1 MIPEINWITGLC
13 FRGQFDVDTG
23 ICRYT
28 LISNWS
34 LFILLV
40 GFRLSDKLQ
49 KSPDDWSGH
58 MDLLQRTLH
67 QCPIDATWN
76 LNKPHRQT
84 GCRPSNCLAALL
96 AYRMD
101 HKNSLICSSRN
112 KNQKAH
118 CRCSRIRVPC
128 DIRHLQDY
136 LRPVFWNPEP
146 IDQWFGKPT
155 FRLQYTFYGSHPPN
169 STT

>member
-1 MIPEINWITGLC
+1 
-13 FRGQFDVDTG
+13 
-23 ICRYT
+23 
-28 LISNWS
+28 
-34 LFILLV
+34 
-40 GFRLSDKLQ
+40 
-49 KSPDDWSGH
+49 

-146 IDQWFGKPT
+146 IDQWFDMDGRT
-155 FRLQYTFYGSHPPN
+155 TRNSVTLAFNSCCITEDLNCLITRAYTQWKAGAYVRWYARFGCTEVRQTLNN
-169 STT
+169 SRNKW